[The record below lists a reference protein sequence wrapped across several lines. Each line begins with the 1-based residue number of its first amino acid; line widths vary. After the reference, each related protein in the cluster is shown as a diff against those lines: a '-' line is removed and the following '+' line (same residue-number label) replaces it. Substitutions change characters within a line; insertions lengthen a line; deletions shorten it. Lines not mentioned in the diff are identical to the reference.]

1 MRGEVMKPLLVPKEK
16 LNNFIVDIEGEIE
29 RLIGEYGDIVLKTS
43 YLYLKDVQ
51 RAEDAFQEVFI
62 KVFKKYG
69 SFKGNSSEK
78 TWIMSITINICKDML
93 RSSWL
98 KRVFLMD
105 NLAAGKGEDAV
116 DTKVIK
122 GIEEE
127 ILFKEVM
134 ALQSH
139 LKDVVILYY
148 YQEFKTVDISKI
160 LGIAEGTVRSRLHR
174 AREILKNK
182 LSGRV
187 EYFG

>member
-1 MRGEVMKPLLVPKEK
+1 MGGEGMNRLLAPKEK
-16 LNNFIVDIEGEIE
+16 LDNLIVDIEVEIE
-29 RLIGEYGDIVLKTS
+29 RLMGEYGDIVLKTS
-43 YLYLKDVQ
+43 YLYLKDMQ

-62 KVFKKYG
+62 KIYKKYG

-78 TWIMSITINICKDML
+78 TWIMSITINVCKDML

-105 NLAAGKGEDAV
+105 NLAAEKDEDAV
-116 DTKVIK
+116 DVKVIK

-127 ILFKEVM
+127 SLFKEVM
-134 ALQSH
+134 ALSPY

-148 YQEFKTVDISKI
+148 YQEFKTVDISKV

-182 LSGRV
+182 LRGRGDYSG
-187 EYFG
+187 

>member
-1 MRGEVMKPLLVPKEK
+1 MGGEGMNPLLVPKEK
-16 LNNFIVDIEGEIE
+16 LDNLMVDIEVEIE
-29 RLIGEYGDIVLKTS
+29 RLMGEYGDIVLKTS
-43 YLYLKDVQ
+43 YLYLKDMQ

-62 KVFKKYG
+62 KIYRKYG

-78 TWIMSITINICKDML
+78 TWIMSITINVCKDML
-93 RSSWL
+93 RNSWL

-105 NLAAGKGEDAV
+105 NLTAEKDEDAV
-116 DTKVIK
+116 DAKVIK

-134 ALQSH
+134 ALPAY

-148 YQEFKTVDISKI
+148 YQEFKTVEISKI

-187 EYFG
+187 DYFG